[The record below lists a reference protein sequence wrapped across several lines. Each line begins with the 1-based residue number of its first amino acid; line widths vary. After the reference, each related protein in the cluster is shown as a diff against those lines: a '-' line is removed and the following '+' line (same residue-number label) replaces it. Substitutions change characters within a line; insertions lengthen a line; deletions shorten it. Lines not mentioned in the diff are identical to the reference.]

1 MRTTLTKTELRQFFR
16 EDTCFLWFKAIIQ
29 EKFSEEKLL
38 LGASSSDR
46 LWQIKGM
53 NEVLHYIKD
62 PVILLDMIDDEDLD
76 ES

>member
-16 EDTCFLWFKAIIQ
+16 EDPCFLWFKAILQ

-46 LWQIKGM
+46 LWQIK
-53 NEVLHYIKD
+53 D
-62 PVILLDMIDDEDLD
+62 
-76 ES
+76 